1 MADSVGFDRHT
12 GAVITDWEHVSQCI
26 GMILTT
32 PRLTR
37 VMRRLFGSD
46 LPGMIDAPMNDQ
58 NRLKLFRAVAEAL
71 RPRLVEG
78 RQYGEPRFA
87 LESVQV
93 VEAEATGRITIRV
106 AGRYLPRGHLG
117 DATAAG
123 YQSVDIGL

>member
-1 MADSVGFDRHT
+1 MADSVGFDRTT
-12 GAVITDWEHVSQCI
+12 GALIVGWEHVAECI
-26 GMILTT
+26 VLILTT

-58 NRLKLFRAVAEAL
+58 NRLRLFRAVAEAL

-87 LESVQV
+87 LDSVQV
-93 VEAEATGRITIRV
+93 VEAEASGRITVRV
-106 AGRYLPRGHLG
+106 SGKYLPRGHLG
-117 DATAAG
+117 DATQAG
-123 YQSVDIGL
+123 QRSIEATI